1 MLFVAIK
8 QWLKI
13 LFVPVKRD
21 TSRAILAGLKDYLSN
36 NIGSIK
42 FPKKKVGIECSDLE
56 SARYGVGRTLA
67 QIIERV
73 SKDSEIRNN
82 YAFYLYFKDEI
93 PDDEFVKHPIFRKK
107 VLRLKHVPSSFNIF
121 YHIYVPIVKMWSRL
135 DAFFFPAYMQP
146 IFAFGP
152 TMVIIT
158 NDLAYEVRNKF
169 LPFRYRLG
177 YGIFSWWAAKRATRV
192 VAFTEYVRKEL
203 AREYKISTD
212 KIFVNPWGVDDTF
225 NERPDDSVISKT
237 KDSLGIEK
245 DFITFVGQAFP
256 RRRLK
261 ESLLAFEK
269 IKPSYPDLQFLFV
282 GSNKYLDDSIEQ
294 IIQRINNKY
303 GHNTVIYNKRLGDE
317 ELKAVYA
324 SARFVTYIS
333 TCEAMGLPPLEA
345 LKYGTPPLLKD
356 YGLSREIFGDY
367 AFYVQDETDPEEIS
381 MAMRYALSDS
391 ELRERIK
398 ESGRS
403 IPDKFT
409 WEKTYKKWI
418 DEIKQIA

>member
-1 MLFVAIK
+1 
-8 QWLKI
+8 
-13 LFVPVKRD
+13 
-21 TSRAILAGLKDYLSN
+21 
-36 NIGSIK
+36 
-42 FPKKKVGIECSDLE
+42 
-56 SARYGVGRTLA
+56 
-67 QIIERV
+67 
-73 SKDSEIRNN
+73 
-82 YAFYLYFKDEI
+82 
-93 PDDEFVKHPIFRKK
+93 
-107 VLRLKHVPSSFNIF
+107 
-121 YHIYVPIVKMWSRL
+121 VKMWSRL

-177 YGIFSWWAAKRATRV
+177 YGIFSWWAAKRATRLM
-192 VAFTEYVRKEL
+192 AFTEYVRGEL
-203 AREYKISTD
+203 AKDYKIGTE
-212 KIFVNPWGVDDTF
+212 KIFVNPWGIDDTF
-225 NERPDDSVISKT
+225 NIRPEDDFIEKT
-237 KDSLGIEK
+237 KNNLGIKK

-269 IKPSYPDLQFLFV
+269 IKPSYSDLQFLFV
-282 GSNKYLDDSIEQ
+282 GSSKYLDGSIEE
-294 IIQRINNKY
+294 IIQKINNKY
-303 GHNTVIYNKRLGDE
+303 GHNTVICNKRLSDE

-333 TCEAMGLPPLEA
+333 TCEAMGLPPLEG
-345 LKYGTPPLLKD
+345 LKYGTPPILKD

-381 MAMRYALSDS
+381 TVMRYALSDS
-391 ELRERIK
+391 ELREKIK
-398 ESGRS
+398 ESGKS